1 MTIAKECW
9 TLSPDMNQDQGDV
22 PYEHTFAFENGD
34 IEVGVHYANSIHEPR
49 IQWHVIGTTEQGA
62 WGNLVLPS
70 DPAASFMLPYQTP
83 RVAGPQLTFGRFNGE
98 TPCILGESRDSIE
111 LPEWIARELREELCY
126 LSQLNTGPSVSD
138 DLMAFPPTIQDSAF
152 PESITWTQYE
162 WDDDERVMWYK
173 CSSSLKDEAHWSPEW
188 EREHLTSPRAYQ
200 IDEGELIWRKHSYLD
215 IARPSEGTVA
225 SSD

>member
-1 MTIAKECW
+1 MSI
-9 TLSPDMNQDQGDV
+9 DMNQDRDSE
-22 PYEHTFAFENGD
+22 PYNHTFAFENGD

-49 IQWHVIGTTEQGA
+49 IQWHVIGTSVQGT

-70 DPAASFMLPYQTP
+70 DPGSSFVLPYQTP
-83 RVAGPQLTFGRFNGE
+83 RVAGPQLTFGRFNNE
-98 TPCILGESRDSIE
+98 APCIFGESRKSID

-138 DLMAFPPTIQDSAF
+138 DPTAFPPTIQDSAL
-152 PESITWTQYE
+152 PESLKWTQFE
-162 WDDDERVMWYK
+162 WDGNERVMWYE
-173 CSSSLKDEAHWSPEW
+173 SSGALEDEANWSPEW

-200 IDEGELIWRKHSYLD
+200 IDGGELIWRKHSYLD
-215 IARPSEGTVA
+215 IARPSENAAA